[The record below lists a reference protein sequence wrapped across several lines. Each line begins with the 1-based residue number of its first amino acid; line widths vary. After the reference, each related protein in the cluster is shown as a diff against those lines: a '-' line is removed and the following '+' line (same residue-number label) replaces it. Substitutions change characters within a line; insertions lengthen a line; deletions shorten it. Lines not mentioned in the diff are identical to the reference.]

1 MADKTTLIKDAQK
14 YLAKGQIDKA
24 IAEWEKIVQEY
35 PDGHN
40 FNSIGDLYLKKGDKK
55 SAIEVFHKAANFFRK
70 EGFSL
75 KALALFKK
83 VLNVNPAD
91 SDALYALGELS
102 EEKELL
108 TDAIK
113 YYLATAD
120 SLSKEG
126 RKDRVFEIYEKILS
140 LSPSNIPLRSKVAET
155 FLKQGLK
162 SDAAKEYLFIA
173 GIYDNKGD
181 IEKSKEYFHKAI
193 DIQPL
198 NKDAVIGLSRLH
210 EKAGETEMAIELMK
224 EAAVL
229 FHESVDVLM
238 RAAELSLS
246 GNYIENAKSY
256 LLKINEL
263 EPKNVKARSLLG
275 EIYLKEGQEENAWE
289 EYLVVLDDMILGEKY
304 SDAIKILE
312 SFREIDPIET
322 GRRLVSLYK
331 QLGEKPH
338 IVEELTALG
347 DIYYDRGIR
356 DEALACYDEAFE
368 AAPDNDYLRQRIAE
382 LKGEHEE
389 EVPAFAEITEP
400 VEAEKPAEKEVSAH
414 ISIKAEK
421 TVDEIFSEADIFA
434 RYGLLNEA
442 QKLLEGLRLRIPKSL
457 DLHLRLKSV
466 YSDFGDKES
475 AVTEC
480 LILSE
485 IYKLNGDIENSE
497 KVLRE
502 GFGISP
508 SDPRLAG
515 RGFDDL
521 REAAPSESKS
531 VEEFISSAEEEENS
545 IEDYEEELAE
555 ADFYT
560 RQGLVQDALKI
571 LLKLQEL
578 FPGNR
583 NVAERLESLGVEAGT
598 SDATWEPGTIEQH
611 EMPFEVPEEESAEA
625 LLTEEIPRIKE
636 APEEKIEEKEQK
648 REPEEELEEAEY
660 EDLSFSEQE
669 IAEAQEMPE
678 PTLDNDVLEIFQ
690 EFKKGLE
697 GQIEDEDSETHYNL
711 GIAYKEMGL
720 VDDAIKEFQTSKNDK
735 KSFLQSSSMLA
746 VCYMEKGLYSLAI
759 DMLSKTLESIKEPNE
774 SYWSIKYDLAEAH
787 EKNNNLKEAL
797 DLYTEVYGWNARF
810 RNVSEKVGLLKTQ
823 AAKTAEKEKPKER
836 KDRVSYL

>member
-1 MADKTTLIKDAQK
+1 MADKTTRIKDAQK

-35 PDGHN
+35 PDGNN
-40 FNSIGDLYLKKGDKK
+40 FNAIGDLYLKKGHQKN
-55 SAIEVFHKAANFFRK
+55 AIEAFHKAANFFRK

-83 VLNVNPAD
+83 ILNLNPSDA
-91 SDALYALGELS
+91 DALYALGELS
-102 EEKELL
+102 EEKELI

-113 YYLATAD
+113 YYLAAAD
-120 SLSKEG
+120 SLAKES
-126 RKDRVFEIYEKILS
+126 RKDRVFDIYEKILS
-140 LSPSNIPLRSKVAET
+140 LSPSNIPLRTKVAET

-173 GIYDNKGD
+173 GIYDNNGD
-181 IEKSKEYFHKAI
+181 IQRSKEYYHKAI
-193 DIQPL
+193 DIQPR
-198 NKDAVIGLSRLH
+198 NKDAVIGLSCLY
-210 EKAGETEMAIELMK
+210 EKADETEKAIELMR
-224 EAAVL
+224 EATVL

-256 LLKINEL
+256 ILRINEL
-263 EPKNVKARSLLG
+263 EPKNAKARRLLG
-275 EIYLKEGQEENAWE
+275 EIYLKEGQKENAWE
-289 EYLVVLDDMILGEKY
+289 EYLVVLDYMMLQGEHD
-304 SDAIKILE
+304 DAIKILE

-322 GRRLVSLYK
+322 GRRLVYLYK
-331 QLGEKPH
+331 QLGGKTN

-347 DIYYDRGIR
+347 DVYYDRGIHE
-356 DEALACYDEAFE
+356 EALSCFNEAFE
-368 AAPDNDYLRQRIAE
+368 TAPDNDYLRKRIAE
-382 LKGEHEE
+382 LKEEHEE
-389 EVPAFAEITEP
+389 KVPEFAEITEP
-400 VEAEKPAEKEVSAH
+400 AGAENPAGEKVSAH

-421 TVDEIFSEADIFA
+421 TVDEIFSEADIFI
-434 RYGLLNEA
+434 RYGLLIEA
-442 QKLLEGLRLRIPKSL
+442 QKLLEGLRLRIPKSI

-485 IYKLNGDIENSE
+485 IYKLNGDIESSE
-497 KVLRE
+497 RVLRE

-508 SDPRLAG
+508 SDPRFADK
-515 RGFDDL
+515 GFDDL
-521 REAAPSESKS
+521 FEAAPSASEG
-531 VEEFISSAEEEENS
+531 VEKFISPAAGEE
-545 IEDYEEELAE
+545 ILVEDCEEELAE
-555 ADFYT
+555 ADFYA

-571 LLKLQEL
+571 LFKLREL
-578 FPGNR
+578 FPKNR
-583 NVAERLESLGVEAGT
+583 TIAERLESLGVEAGI
-598 SDATWEPGTIEQH
+598 SDTTKMTGPIEKH
-611 EMPFEVPEEESAEA
+611 EMSFRLPEEGSSEA
-625 LLTEEIPRIKE
+625 LLTGDTPWGKE
-636 APEEKIEEKEQK
+636 TPEEKIKKKEQQVA
-648 REPEEELEEAEY
+648 PEEELEKTGY
-660 EDLSFSEQE
+660 EDLSLSDDE
-669 IAEAQEMPE
+669 ITEAQEMPE

-697 GQIEDEDSETHYNL
+697 AQLEDEDSETHYNL

-720 VDDAIKEFQTSKNDK
+720 VDDAIKEFQTSKKDK

-759 DMLSKTLESIKEPNE
+759 DMLSKTLDSIKEPNE
-774 SYWSIKYDLAEAH
+774 SYWSVKYDLAEAY

-823 AAKTAEKEKPKER
+823 AAKNEEKEKPKGR

>member
-1 MADKTTLIKDAQK
+1 MADKTTRIKDAQK

-40 FNSIGDLYLKKGDKK
+40 YNSIGDLYLKKGDRKN
-55 SAIEVFHKAANFFRK
+55 AIEAFHKAANFFRE

-83 VLNVNPAD
+83 VLNLNPAD
-91 SDALYALGELS
+91 ADALYALGELN
-102 EEKELL
+102 EEKELI

-120 SLSKEG
+120 SLAKEG
-126 RKDRVFEIYEKILS
+126 RKDRVFDIYEKILS
-140 LSPSNIPLRSKVAET
+140 LSPSNIPLRTKVAET

-173 GIYDNKGD
+173 DIYDNKGD
-181 IEKSKEYFHKAI
+181 IEKSKEYYHKAI

-198 NKDAVIGLSRLH
+198 NKDAVIGLSCLH
-210 EKAGETEMAIELMK
+210 ERAGETEKAIELMK
-224 EAAVL
+224 EATVL
-229 FHESVDVLM
+229 FHESVDVLI

-256 LLKINEL
+256 LLRINEL
-263 EPKNVKARSLLG
+263 EPKNAKARRLLG
-275 EIYLKEGQEENAWE
+275 EIYLKEGQKENAWE
-289 EYLVVLDDMILGEKY
+289 EYLVVLDDMILQEKY
-304 SDAIKILE
+304 NDAIKVLE
-312 SFREIDPIET
+312 SFKEIDPIET
-322 GRRLVSLYK
+322 SRRLLSLYK

-347 DIYYDRGIR
+347 DVHYDRGMR
-356 DEALACYDEAFE
+356 DEALACYNEAFE
-368 AAPDNDYLRQRIAE
+368 IAPDNNYLRKRIAE

-389 EVPAFAEITEP
+389 KVPEFAEITEP
-400 VEAEKPAEKEVSAH
+400 AETEKPAEKEVSAH

-434 RYGLLNEA
+434 RYGLLSEA
-442 QKLLEGLRLRIPKSL
+442 QKLLEGLRLRIPKSIG
-457 DLHLRLKSV
+457 LHLRLKSV

-485 IYKLNGDIENSE
+485 IYKLNGDIENS
-497 KVLRE
+497 KRVLRE

-508 SDPRLAG
+508 SDPRLADK
-515 RGFDDL
+515 GFDDL
-521 REAAPSESKS
+521 FVAAPSASEG
-531 VEEFISSAEEEENS
+531 VEEFISPAAGEEIS

-571 LLKLQEL
+571 LFKLREL

-583 NVAERLESLGVEAGT
+583 NVSERLESLGVEAGI
-598 SDATWEPGTIEQH
+598 SDTTGMPGTIEKH
-611 EMPFEVPEEESAEA
+611 EMSFELPEEESPEA
-625 LLTEEIPRIKE
+625 LLTGETPWGKE
-636 APEEKIEEKEQK
+636 APEEKIEKT
-648 REPEEELEEAEY
+648 EY
-660 EDLSFSEQE
+660 EDLSLSGSE

-697 GQIEDEDSETHYNL
+697 SQLEDEDSETHYNL

-720 VDDAIKEFQTSKNDK
+720 VDDAIKEFQTSKKDK

-759 DMLSKTLESIKEPNE
+759 DMLSKTLASIEEPNE
-774 SYWSIKYDLAEAH
+774 SYWSLKYDLAEAH

-797 DLYTEVYGWNARF
+797 DLYTEVYGWNAKF

-823 AAKTAEKEKPKER
+823 AAKTAGKEKPKER